1 MISTRVQAEPFATA
15 AEIAALSA
23 GRTDIGAV
31 VTFTGFVRDISH
43 GVPVEAMTLDHY
55 PAMTAKALAAIAA
68 EAAARWPLQ
77 GGIVIHRHGRLLPGD
92 PIVLVA
98 VASAHRAAAFEA
110 AAFLM
115 DWLKTKAPFWKRE
128 EAGGQAR
135 WVEAQA
141 GDDVAAARWD

>member
-1 MISTRVQAEPFATA
+1 MISTRVQAEPFDTA

-31 VTFTGFVRDISH
+31 VTFTGFVRDFSH
-43 GVPVEAMTLDHY
+43 GASVEATTLDHY
-55 PAMTAKALAAIAA
+55 PATTAKALAAIAA
-68 EAAARWPLQ
+68 EAAQRWPLQ
-77 GGIVIHRHGRLLPGD
+77 GGTVIHRHGRLLPGD
-92 PIVLVA
+92 EIVLVA
-98 VASAHRAAAFEA
+98 VASEHRAAAFEA

-115 DWLKTKAPFWKRE
+115 DWLKTRAPFWKRE

-141 GDDVAAARWD
+141 GDDAAAARWD